1 MEHVV
6 NYVDKQHLKNLR
18 NMKKLL
24 YKFKSGRNSKFKAY
38 VSGLINQFTPRWI
51 STRRIKNQIAKI
63 STSSDFDYILSRVN
77 YYNKLEEK
85 TTPIKLSDNAK
96 IVGDFK
102 HKKRQLMYYI
112 DLNAVLRGFPKD
124 FKYEALFG
132 DITTIPETPSFV
144 KSRPISDANNN
155 AVILKLN
162 SIRHFNFIY
171 KDIPLNKKT
180 NKVIFRGKVHQQHR
194 LDFFEKYFNN
204 QLFDL
209 GDTSNKPKHN
219 NSDWLKEK
227 MTLKEQLKNKFVL
240 CIEGND
246 TSTSLKWVMSSN
258 SIAVMPRPKY
268 ETWFMEGTLIPNVHY
283 IEIAD
288 DYSDAEEKINYYI
301 EHEEEA
307 LAILD
312 NAHKFVEQFKDTRRE
327 RIIGWLVANK
337 YFKATSGKQF

>member
-1 MEHVV
+1 MKTFL
-6 NYVDKQHLKNLR
+6 YKLKN
-18 NMKKLL
+18 
-24 YKFKSGRNSKFKAY
+24 GRNSKFNAY
-38 VSGLINQFTPRWI
+38 VRGLINQLTPRWI
-51 STRRIKNQIAKI
+51 STRRIKNQITKI

-112 DLNAVLRGFPKD
+112 DLNAVLRGFPKSL
-124 FKYEALFG
+124 KYEALFG
-132 DITTIPETPSFV
+132 DITTIPEAPCFV
-144 KSRPISDANNN
+144 KSRPINNINKN

-162 SIRHFNFIY
+162 SIRHFNFINN
-171 KDIPLNKKT
+171 DIPFNKKN

-194 LDFFEKYFNN
+194 LDFFEKYFDNK
-204 QLFDL
+204 LFDL
-209 GDTSNKPKHN
+209 GDTSHKPKHN
-219 NSDWLKEK
+219 NSNWLKAK

-246 TSTSLKWVMSSN
+246 TSTSLKWEMSSN

-283 IEIAD
+283 IEIAP
-288 DYSDAEEKINYYI
+288 DYSDAIEKINYYI
-301 EHEEEA
+301 EHEDEA
-307 LAILD
+307 LNIIK
-312 NAHKFVEQFKDTRRE
+312 NAHKFVNQFKDKKRE
-327 RIIGWLVANK
+327 RLIGWLVANK
-337 YFKATSGKQF
+337 YFSVTNKQYHAF